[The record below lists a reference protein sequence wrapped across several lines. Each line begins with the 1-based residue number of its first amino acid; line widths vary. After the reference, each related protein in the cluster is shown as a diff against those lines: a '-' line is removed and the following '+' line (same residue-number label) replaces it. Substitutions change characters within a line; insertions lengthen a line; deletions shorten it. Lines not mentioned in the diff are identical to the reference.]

1 METYAP
7 EQAAKTL
14 QVHPQTLRKWLRTS
28 ELSGV
33 NTPAG
38 WRLTPADLEAWLNKH
53 RKAQQPEAAQ

>member
-1 METYAP
+1 METYTP

-14 QVHPQTLRKWLRTS
+14 QVHPQTLRKWLRNG
-28 ELSGV
+28 ELTGA

-53 RKAQQPEAAQ
+53 RKARQPETAQ